1 MITYIVRDE
10 TTTQRRM
17 LSNSVITIPCY
28 RVYREDGACMATYD
42 NADDAKAHAQA
53 CIAEDSDI
61 IWAEIEAE
69 RASR

>member
-1 MITYIVRDE
+1 MISYTVRDE

-17 LSNSVITIPCY
+17 LSNSSLTIPCF

-42 NADDAKAHAQA
+42 NAHDANADAQA
-53 CIAEDSDI
+53 RIAEDADI
-61 IWAEIEAE
+61 TWADIEAE